1 MHRTLLMLS
10 AVCALAM
17 TGCAAQ
23 RPAPYSP
30 PRRPQIDPLP
40 ARLQLTE
47 ADRTLCRRLLLT
59 FSATERQLQ
68 ASCGDTPKSL
78 TTSKPAG
85 Q

>member
-1 MHRTLLMLS
+1 MHRISLMLS
-10 AVCALAM
+10 AACALAL

-23 RPAPYSP
+23 QPVPYSP
-30 PRRPQIDPLP
+30 APRPQIDPLP

-59 FSATERQLQ
+59 FSATEQQLQ
-68 ASCGDTPKSL
+68 ASCHDTPKSSK
-78 TTSKPAG
+78 TSEPAG